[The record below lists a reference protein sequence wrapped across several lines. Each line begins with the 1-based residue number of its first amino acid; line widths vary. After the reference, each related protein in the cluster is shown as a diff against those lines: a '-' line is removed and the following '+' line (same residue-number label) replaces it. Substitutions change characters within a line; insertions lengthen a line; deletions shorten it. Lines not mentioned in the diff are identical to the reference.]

1 MPANPSKLDD
11 VIFDIVAETPHQT
24 NLPKC
29 RLQIKIMQCETPK
42 AMQVLQVTPGL

>member
-1 MPANPSKLDD
+1 MPANPSKLDS
-11 VIFDIVAETPHQT
+11 VGLKIVAETPHQR
-24 NLPKC
+24 NLPKG